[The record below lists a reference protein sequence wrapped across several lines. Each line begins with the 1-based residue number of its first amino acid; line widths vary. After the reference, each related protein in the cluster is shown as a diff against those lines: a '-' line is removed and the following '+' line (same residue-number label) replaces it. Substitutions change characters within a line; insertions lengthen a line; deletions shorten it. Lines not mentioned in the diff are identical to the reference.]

1 MLKGHFR
8 KLLVTQPK
16 AAEKTCDL
24 EFNSSDFMSWNGNK
38 GISTLL
44 KSLLYCRLYATVP
57 SSAEDPL
64 THTCNMKYDYHL
76 YSGEDSKIH

>member
-8 KLLVTQPK
+8 KLLVTQLK
-16 AAEKTCDL
+16 AAEKKPYNL
-24 EFNSSDFMSWNGNK
+24 EFNNSDFMSSNGNK

-57 SSAEDPL
+57 SSAEDPVKL
-64 THTCNMKYDYHL
+64 QCFYW
-76 YSGEDSKIH
+76 